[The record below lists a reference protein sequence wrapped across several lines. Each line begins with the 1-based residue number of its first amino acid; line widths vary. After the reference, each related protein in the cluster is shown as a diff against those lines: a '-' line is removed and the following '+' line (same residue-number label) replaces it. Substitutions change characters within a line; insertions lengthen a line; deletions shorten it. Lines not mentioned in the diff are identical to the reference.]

1 MLNNF
6 SSFFLLSLLLFMPIN
21 FSLLS
26 NYSIVMNIIVY
37 EDGWSEVNY
46 VINNINLT
54 FLDINIA
61 KDAKF
66 LLVLD
71 SFGEPLDYELYDGKI
86 TVYCENITGIKV
98 TYYTQSFTSKDSEGV
113 WTFNLLTDA
122 NETNIL
128 LPKYSTILG
137 FEEVPSKIR
146 MENEMISLS
155 FNSKKISFHYII
167 EIPIISKT
175 KTTYTTTIQ
184 SSNGILTTYFKTET
198 RIVTQTIFNK
208 TTIITSLITYPFTE
222 TIKETVTK
230 NETIF
235 NLNLFYIILPI
246 IITILIIII
255 FLLKKRKEA
264 ISYYLTEEENAI
276 IDILKKRG
284 GAYQSELVEIL
295 NLPKTTIWRHLKRLE
310 KMGKIK
316 IIKKENKNYIVL
328 E

>member
-1 MLNNF
+1 
-6 SSFFLLSLLLFMPIN
+6 
-21 FSLLS
+21 
-26 NYSIVMNIIVY
+26 MNIIVY

-61 KDAKF
+61 KDVEI

-146 MENEMISLS
+146 IENEMISLS

-198 RIVTQTIFNK
+198 R
-208 TTIITSLITYPFTE
+208 
-222 TIKETVTK
+222 

-295 NLPKTTIWRHLKRLE
+295 NLPKTTVWRHLKRLE